1 MMASGKSTIGK
12 LLSEK
17 LNFDYLDTD
26 LIIERQENKTCNEIF
41 KDKGE
46 KYFRSK
52 ELKLISYLS
61 KSNTVIATGGGFP
74 IFNNNMDKLLKI
86 GITIYLKTSPHE
98 IYRRIGNNKSRPLF
112 QGLAS
117 LTKSI
122 SKRELIYERAHQII
136 STDNKPFSE
145 IINEILSANR

>member
-1 MMASGKSTIGK
+1 MMGSGKSTIGK

-26 LIIERQENKTCNEIF
+26 LIIEKQENKTCNEIF
-41 KDKGE
+41 EDKGE
-46 KYFRSK
+46 KFFRSE
-52 ELKLISYLS
+52 ELKLISYIS

-122 SKRELIYERAHQII
+122 SKREFIYEKAHQII
-136 STDNKPFSE
+136 STDNKSFTE
-145 IINEILSANR
+145 IINEILSAIR